1 MSVCACVLVC
11 VRDYLCDQRL
21 LIVSSSYVFPTCN
34 CLFYC
39 YYIMNRF
46 CIRPLGIR
54 AFAQIASIL
63 LGCSVLTIA
72 KEIETFIPR
81 TAA

>member
-1 MSVCACVLVC
+1 MCFPHA
-11 VRDYLCDQRL
+11 
-21 LIVSSSYVFPTCN
+21 IVSFIATI
-34 CLFYC
+34 
-39 YYIMNRF
+39 IMNRF